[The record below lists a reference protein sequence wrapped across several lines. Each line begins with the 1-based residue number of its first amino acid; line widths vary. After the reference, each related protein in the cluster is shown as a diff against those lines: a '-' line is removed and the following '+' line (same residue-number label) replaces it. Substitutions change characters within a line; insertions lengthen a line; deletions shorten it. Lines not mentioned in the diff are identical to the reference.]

1 MSDTELFKAQV
12 RMTAMHAAITLYC
25 CHRQT
30 GDAHEGDEG
39 MTPGQIEELL
49 SQLMRLRDMLLAT
62 ALVEGPI

>member
-25 CHRQT
+25 CHRQA
-30 GDAHEGDEG
+30 GNAHDNDEG
-39 MTPGQIEELL
+39 VTPGQIEELL